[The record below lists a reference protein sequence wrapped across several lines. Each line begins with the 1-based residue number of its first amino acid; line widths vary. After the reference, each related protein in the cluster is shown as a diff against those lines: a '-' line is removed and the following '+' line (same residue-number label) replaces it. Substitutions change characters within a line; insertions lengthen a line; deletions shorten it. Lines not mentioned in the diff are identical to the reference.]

1 MYAILGG
8 FPTNEMGIS
17 SAHPPA
23 LFSHS
28 WTSHFTHELFLHE
41 LHKTVDSELDEGGPG
56 VAGMSDTTELATVA
70 GGELFPAHSS
80 EPPAPF

>member
-1 MYAILGG
+1 MSV
-8 FPTNEMGIS
+8 S

-23 LFSHS
+23 LFFHS
-28 WTSHFTHELFLHE
+28 VFLHE
-41 LHKTVDSELDEGGPG
+41 LHKTVDSELDEGATG
-56 VAGMSDTTELATVA
+56 VAGISDSTGLATVA